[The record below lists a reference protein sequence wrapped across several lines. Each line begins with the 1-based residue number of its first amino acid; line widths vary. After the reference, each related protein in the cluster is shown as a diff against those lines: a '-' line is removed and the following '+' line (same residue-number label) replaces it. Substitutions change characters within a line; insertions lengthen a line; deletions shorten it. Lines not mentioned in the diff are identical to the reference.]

1 MIAPRTFVATIFAVL
16 SSAVPAPASAQVDGM
31 RADMHDY
38 FGGETAEAWVFLGV
52 GALALGGAAYGFGF
66 SDDPYLEGAGWPVG
80 IVGLIQVAA
89 GLVLLA
95 RTPGQVGDLDA
106 QLDTDPAGYRTDE
119 LTRMETVN
127 DQFDLLAIVEVG
139 LIAAGAGLATW
150 GFLDD
155 EPFAAGLG
163 VGLAAQAAIMLVLD
177 LVAAA
182 RADTYTSAIEAF
194 RP

>member
-1 MIAPRTFVATIFAVL
+1 MIAHRIAVVLIAVL
-16 SSAVPAPASAQVDGM
+16 SWAAPASAQLETM

-38 FGGETAEAWVFLGV
+38 FDGETAEAWVFLGV
-52 GALALGGAAYGFGF
+52 GALALGGATYGIGF

-80 IVGLIQVAA
+80 VVGLIQVAA

-95 RTPGQVGDLDA
+95 RTPGQVDDLDA
-106 QLDTDPAGYRTDE
+106 QLDSDPSAYRTDE
-119 LTRMETVN
+119 LTRMTTVN

-139 LIAAGAGLATW
+139 LIAAGAGLAIW

-177 LVAAA
+177 LFAAA
-182 RADTYTSAIEAF
+182 HADTYTAALDAF
-194 RP
+194 TP